1 MTVRIVTD
9 STADLPQGLAAE
21 RRIEVVPL
29 TVLFGDEQLRDGV
42 DITPTEFYE
51 RLASAS
57 ELPTSSQ
64 PPPALFREAYERLI
78 AEGATEIL
86 SIHVSGK
93 LSGTLDSARQGAQGL
108 DARIVHIDSQMAS
121 MAVGIGV
128 LRATDALADG
138 ASLDE
143 AAAAVES
150 QFART
155 HVYIVLETL
164 EYLRRGGRMGRAS
177 AMIGT
182 LMKVKPVLTF
192 TDGEVVALA
201 RGRTQKK
208 AIEEGL
214 KLAMEHARFE
224 YITGMHTTSLDGVD
238 AIVDRLKSGS
248 PDATVVN
255 VQMGPAIG
263 VHAGP
268 GTVAFAV
275 VSSPSSDG

>member
-1 MTVRIVTD
+1 MTVRVVTD

-42 DITPTEFYE
+42 DITATEFYE
-51 RLASAS
+51 RLPRDAQM
-57 ELPTSSQ
+57 PTSSQ
-64 PPPALFREAYERLI
+64 PSPAVFREAYERLI
-78 AEGATEIL
+78 ADGATEIL

-108 DARIVHIDSQMAS
+108 DARIVHVDSQMAS
-121 MAVGIGV
+121 LALGIGV
-128 LRATDALADG
+128 LRAADAIAGG

-143 AAAAVES
+143 AAAAAEA

-155 HVYIVLETL
+155 HVYIVPDTL
-164 EYLRRGGRMGRAS
+164 EYLRRGGRLGRAN

-182 LMKVKPVLTF
+182 MLKVKPVLSF
-192 TDGEVVALA
+192 VDGEVVQLA
-201 RGRTQKK
+201 RGRTQAK
-208 AIEEGL
+208 AIKESL
-214 KLAMEHARFE
+214 KLAAEQAPFE
-224 YITGMHTTSLDGVD
+224 YMMMMHTTSRDGID
-238 AIVDRLKSGS
+238 AILARLQSTS

-255 VQMGPAIG
+255 GQMGPAIG

-268 GTVAFAV
+268 GTLAFAV
-275 VSSPSSDG
+275 VSAPSSDG